1 MSAVGRTSIG
11 KIDSPKTDELDKISL
26 DSLDKTILEKD
37 IVAFLNKEFD
47 RKYNPGVLIED
58 PDKFVSEYDL
68 VKILRALSNQL
79 YLTSDFD
86 LPIVSVIADFLVLAL
101 RNPEM
106 MKKEN
111 LEDWYRP
118 STSIVYALSEKC
130 ENMRIN
136 VMISLNNFLC
146 HLLQTMHDLSDMS
159 FKCKF
164 MDWITPWAS
173 FFRFSLRLL
182 EKKMPTITDEK
193 DPHFKLVSLSL
204 ALFQHIIIL
213 SECNQT
219 WFYAIRRHLI
229 LESMVSLLCTT
240 IELHKGFP
248 LSRSLLTSLI
258 LVSTVSGLADSLQS
272 IQAVEQI
279 NEALQKSRDMPQ
291 ESKKETFSWL
301 EVFELTIKLATS
313 LLITLRHQFASTAID
328 LLVKHY
334 HEITTCFIN
343 IRNSPDASSIE
354 EATHATSLL
363 CNLTSFKHVWMSQD
377 QSSYDKYVVEVSKT
391 CNSLIAFALRPG
403 LLQHFMN
410 HPHLPKNQSKDPSSS
425 SSLKPNT
432 VPGLETH
439 RPSKLRPL
447 EGEHINLD
455 VHQALFKLLSQMLLF
470 LHNVNPNLSEV
481 LTMVN
486 FGIGMKSSQIEI
498 GIGAPSIEANKAMSL
513 GSFLSCISLCI
524 RMYVKNEKSAN
535 ASEPSL
541 DQHSANKI
549 IFTLE
554 TSLSMLI
561 SQALLTHYNPPSNIN
576 EREKQMLWDEI
587 RAELNSMFSV
597 ITRYKRKSS
606 SSNLG
611 LSKNPGS
618 SLMERPFIKMLLQL
632 VELRSNK

>member
-1 MSAVGRTSIG
+1 MSVVGRTSIS
-11 KIDSPKTDELDKISL
+11 KIDSPKADESDKMSL

-37 IVAFLNKEFD
+37 IVAFLKKEFD
-47 RKYNPGVLIED
+47 KKYNPGVSIEGQ
-58 PDKFVSEYDL
+58 DKLEPEYDL

-79 YLTSDFD
+79 YLTGDFD
-86 LPIVSVIADFLVLAL
+86 QPMVSVVADFLVLAL

-106 MKKEN
+106 MKGEK
-111 LEDWYRP
+111 LEEWYRP
-118 STSIVYALSEKC
+118 STAIVYALSEKC
-130 ENMRIN
+130 EDMRMNI
-136 VMISLNNFLC
+136 MISLTNFLC
-146 HLLQTMHDLSDMS
+146 HLLQTMHESDLSLKS
-159 FKCKF
+159 KF
-164 MDWITPWAS
+164 MDWITPWTS

-182 EKKMPTITDEK
+182 EKKMPSITDEK

-213 SECNQT
+213 SECNQA

-240 IELHKGFP
+240 IELHKGFR

-258 LVSTVSGLADSLQS
+258 LVSTISGLADSLQT

-291 ESKKETFSWL
+291 ETKKETFSWL
-301 EVFELTIKLATS
+301 EAFELTIKLATS

-328 LLVKHY
+328 LLVKHS

-343 IRNSPDASSIE
+343 IRNSPNASSIE

-377 QSSYDKYVVEVSKT
+377 QSSYDKYVIEVSKT

-410 HPHLPKNQSKDPSSS
+410 HPHLPKNQSKSPSSS
-425 SSLKPNT
+425 SSPKPNA
-432 VPGLETH
+432 VQDLETN
-439 RPSKLRPL
+439 RPSKLTPL

-524 RMYVKNEKSAN
+524 RMYVK
-535 ASEPSL
+535 
-541 DQHSANKI
+541 
-549 IFTLE
+549 
-554 TSLSMLI
+554 
-561 SQALLTHYNPPSNIN
+561 
-576 EREKQMLWDEI
+576 
-587 RAELNSMFSV
+587 V
-597 ITRYKRKSS
+597 
-606 SSNLG
+606 
-611 LSKNPGS
+611 S
-618 SLMERPFIKMLLQL
+618 SLK
-632 VELRSNK
+632 